1 MKTISVKALR
11 PIKMTAKTLVFEDP
25 NHGTYM
31 ATRRVANDI
40 LTGIVDE
47 VFIIDT
53 ILPKKNHDDEPFKH
67 VQMLATPSCW

>member
-11 PIKMTAKTLVFEDP
+11 PVKMTAKTLMFEDP

-40 LTGIVDE
+40 LTGLVDE
-47 VFIIDT
+47 VFIVDT
-53 ILPKKNHDDEPFKH
+53 ILPMRRSDDKPRH

>member
-11 PIKMTAKTLVFEDP
+11 PIKMTAKTLVFED

-40 LTGIVDE
+40 LSGFVDE

-53 ILPKKNHDDEPFKH
+53 VLPRRRPNDEPH
-67 VQMLATPSCW
+67 YVQMLATPSCW

>member
-11 PIKMTAKTLVFEDP
+11 PIKMTAKTLMFEDP

-40 LTGIVDE
+40 LMGLIDE

-53 ILPKKNHDDEPFKH
+53 ILPGRHPNDEPRYVK
-67 VQMLATPSCW
+67 MLATPSCW

>member
-11 PIKMTAKTLVFEDP
+11 PVRMTAKTLVFEDP

-40 LTGIVDE
+40 LTGLIDE

-53 ILPKKNHDDEPFKH
+53 VLPRRRPDDEPRY

>member
-11 PIKMTAKTLVFEDP
+11 PVKMTAKTLVFEDP

-40 LTGIVDE
+40 LEGRVDE
-47 VFIIDT
+47 VFVVDT
-53 ILPKKNHDDEPFKH
+53 TLPRRRPNDEPH
-67 VQMLATPSCW
+67 YVQMLATPSCW

>member
-1 MKTISVKALR
+1 MKTIPAKALR
-11 PIKMTAKTLVFEDP
+11 PVKMTAKTLVFEDP
-25 NHGTYM
+25 NYGTYM

-40 LTGIVDE
+40 LEGRVDE

-53 ILPKKNHDDEPFKH
+53 VLPKKRPDDEPKY

>member
-11 PIKMTAKTLVFEDP
+11 PIKMTSRTLMFEDP

-40 LTGIVDE
+40 LAGTMDE

-53 ILPKKNHDDEPFKH
+53 VLPRKHHDDEPRY

>member
-1 MKTISVKALR
+1 MKTISIKALR

-53 ILPKKNHDDEPFKH
+53 VLPKKRPDDEPKY

>member
-11 PIKMTAKTLVFEDP
+11 PVKMTAKTLMFEDP

-47 VFIIDT
+47 VFIVDT
-53 ILPKKNHDDEPFKH
+53 ILPMRHPDDEPHH

>member
-11 PIKMTAKTLVFEDP
+11 PVKMTAKTLVFEDP

-47 VFIIDT
+47 VFIVDSV
-53 ILPKKNHDDEPFKH
+53 LPKRRPDDEPH
-67 VQMLATPSCW
+67 NVQMLATPSCW

>member
-53 ILPKKNHDDEPFKH
+53 FLPKKRPDDEPKY

>member
-11 PIKMTAKTLVFEDP
+11 PVRMTARTLVFEDV

-40 LTGIVDE
+40 LMGIVDE

-53 ILPKKNHDDEPFKH
+53 ILPMKHPDDEPRNIR
-67 VQMLATPSCW
+67 MLATPSCW

>member
-25 NHGTYM
+25 NHGTHM

-40 LTGIVDE
+40 LAGLVDE
-47 VFIIDT
+47 VFIIDMVAPSK
-53 ILPKKNHDDEPFKH
+53 LPDDKPRYMS
-67 VQMLATPSCW
+67 MLATPSCW

>member
-25 NHGTYM
+25 NHRTYM

-53 ILPKKNHDDEPFKH
+53 VLPKRRPDDEPKY

>member
-1 MKTISVKALR
+1 MRTISVKALR
-11 PIKMTAKTLVFEDP
+11 PVKMTAKTLMFEDP

-40 LTGIVDE
+40 LTGTVDE

-53 ILPKKNHDDEPFKH
+53 ILPRKRPDDEPRY

>member
-11 PIKMTAKTLVFEDP
+11 PIRMNAKTLIFEDP
-25 NHGTYM
+25 NHDTYM

-47 VFIIDT
+47 VFVVDT
-53 ILPKKNHDDEPFKH
+53 VFPKKHPDDGPCY